1 MFMFILPYSSLTC
14 TLGRMSLEVFMSKLP
29 YGSLTCTLSIMSLEV
44 FMLKLPYGSLTCTLS
59 RMSLEVFM
67 FILPYGSLTCALSRI
82 SLDAKA
88 HTGLR
93 ICTDRTKP
101 VFLIHTTIIVIL
113 GFINLRVRNHIK
125 ILVPAHSFLYRI
137 FTSLGL

>member
-1 MFMFILPYSSLTC
+1 M
-14 TLGRMSLEVFMSKLP
+14 
-29 YGSLTCTLSIMSLEV
+29 
-44 FMLKLPYGSLTCTLS
+44 
-59 RMSLEVFM
+59 FM
-67 FILPYGSLTCALSRI
+67 FILPYGSLTCALRRM

-101 VFLIHTTIIVIL
+101 VFLIHATIIVIL
-113 GFINLRVRNHIK
+113 GFINLRVKNQIK
-125 ILVPAHSFLYRI
+125 ILVPGHSFLFRI